1 MIVYFYRNA
10 DQLTEEQ
17 IAGLFPTLPQQQQD
31 ILGRIKNH
39 RHRCEQVVSYI
50 MLCHALG
57 RNIKEICDDGITI
70 TEFSPSDLHAPLSIR
85 PLWRFGEHGKPY
97 IVDSEETFFNISH
110 CNAAVAVGISRREIG
125 IDVEGRRK
133 FSESLLQRAFNGEE
147 QTMITEND
155 DPESEFARLWTRKE
169 AFFKWTGTGILIDHL
184 KSTEEE
190 ARMAECLIET
200 RRVADFWLSIAIR

>member
-1 MIVYFYRNA
+1 M
-10 DQLTEEQ
+10 
-17 IAGLFPTLPQQQQD
+17 
-31 ILGRIKNH
+31 
-39 RHRCEQVVSYI
+39 
-50 MLCHALG
+50 
-57 RNIKEICDDGITI
+57 
-70 TEFSPSDLHAPLSIR
+70 
-85 PLWRFGEHGKPY
+85 
-97 IVDSEETFFNISH
+97 
-110 CNAAVAVGISRREIG
+110 
-125 IDVEGRRK
+125 EGRRK